1 MKQIEPI
8 RVMIVDD
15 HAVVR
20 GGLRFFLLSFQDIEL
35 VAEAGSG
42 EEALR
47 LCGEA
52 QPDVVLM
59 DMVMPGIDGVET
71 TRILRQRWPEVQV
84 VALTSFQNGSLVQ
97 KALQAGAI
105 GYLLKDVSIDE
116 LAAAIRAACQGRAT
130 LATVA
135 TQALVQ
141 TIAEPGTPEYRLTE
155 RQKEVLALIV
165 EGLSNAAIADRLV
178 ISLATVRYHI
188 STILSKMGAANRAE
202 AAALAVKHR
211 LVP

>member
-1 MKQIEPI
+1 MKQTEPI

-15 HAVVR
+15 HVIVR
-20 GGLRFFLLSFQDIEL
+20 GGLRFFLLSLKDIQL

-52 QPDVVLM
+52 RPDVVLM
-59 DMVMPGIDGVET
+59 DMAMPGIDGAET
-71 TRILRQRWPEVQV
+71 TRLLRQRWPKVQV

-105 GYLLKDVSIDE
+105 SYLLKDVSIDD
-116 LAAAIRAACQGRAT
+116 LAAAIRAAYQGRAT
-130 LATVA
+130 LAPVA

-141 TIAEPGTPEYRLTE
+141 SIAEPGTPEYRLTE

-165 EGLSNAAIADRLV
+165 EGRSNAAIADRLV

-202 AAALAVKHR
+202 AAALAIKHR